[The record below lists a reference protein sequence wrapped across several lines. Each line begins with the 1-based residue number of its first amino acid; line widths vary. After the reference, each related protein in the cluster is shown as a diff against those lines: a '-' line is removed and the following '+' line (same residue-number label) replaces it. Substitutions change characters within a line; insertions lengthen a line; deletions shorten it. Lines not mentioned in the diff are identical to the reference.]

1 MKLVIAG
8 LNLLAPLRAPS
19 RLVISPGGSA
29 TSAAHRR
36 TGRNVSRRN
45 LKHELASHL
54 AWKQKSGQAT
64 MVHEPKASADPKT
77 GKVAAMTDSR
87 NSDAPKPIKKKL
99 LGAFATKLIDVV
111 TKLLNFNLPNYR
123 EFITTQENPPHPYS
137 KCRTQLSAI
146 SSAGECTHR
155 RKGASPADV
164 KQTTFLQ
171 LVRREIRGSLPK
183 LIFMAGLSGI
193 CDAAILAAINTGASA
208 VAKSSGV
215 GQWAAALFIVS
226 LVLSINA
233 QQYMM
238 ITTTAEIEAIIH
250 RLRLQLMDQ
259 IRRSELLAIEKIG
272 RANVVAAITSDA
284 AVLTQ
289 SSRTLAFAIQ
299 GIVLVFCVAIY
310 VAYLS
315 IVAFV
320 LSAIVVGAG
329 VFMFHAA
336 SGSSEET
343 NKAAERERELFDRL
357 IDFLDGFKEV
367 RLNAPRSA
375 DLFNDTFEVLRAAAN
390 AQIYS
395 LSENHKRTVSA
406 QAAMYLAL
414 GAVVFVAPR
423 FAASLEGGSIVM
435 TATALLFIVGACF
448 GLVQSMPVLMAANA
462 AADRIA
468 QLETK
473 LRAAVVSADAPKA
486 RRRFERIEM
495 RDVVFR
501 YVDKSSDAMFQV
513 GPLDLSLRPGD
524 LVFVTGGNGS
534 GKSTFMRLLAGLY
547 PADSGLITLDGALV
561 DDKTRDA
568 YRSLMSAIFSDY
580 HLFRR
585 LYGISKPC
593 AAEAESLL
601 RKFRLADKTGLSN
614 GEFRTL
620 DLSGGQR
627 KRLALVVSLLEK
639 RPILLLD
646 EWTADQDPEFRH
658 KFYHEF
664 LPELMQAGATVVMIT
679 HDDRYLAELDFPA
692 YRLRMDEGRII
703 ERSSIQTNQRD
714 RSTTT

>member
-1 MKLVIAG
+1 
-8 LNLLAPLRAPS
+8 
-19 RLVISPGGSA
+19 
-29 TSAAHRR
+29 
-36 TGRNVSRRN
+36 
-45 LKHELASHL
+45 
-54 AWKQKSGQAT
+54 
-64 MVHEPKASADPKT
+64 
-77 GKVAAMTDSR
+77 MTDSR
-87 NSDAPKPIKKKL
+87 NSDSPEPIKKKP
-99 LGAFATKLIDVV
+99 LGEFATKLIDTI
-111 TKLLNFNLPNYR
+111 TKILSFNLPNYR
-123 EFITTQENPPHPYS
+123 EFITAKEKMPDSCS
-137 KCRTQLSAI
+137 KDRTQPSAS
-146 SSAGECTHR
+146 SSAGECPHISPR
-155 RKGASPADV
+155 RQNGASPADV

-171 LVRREIRGSLPK
+171 LVRREMRDSLPK

-208 VAKSSGV
+208 VGKSSGL
-215 GQWAAALFIVS
+215 GQWAAALFVVS

-233 QQYMM
+233 QQYIM
-238 ITTTAEIEAIIH
+238 ITTTAEIEAIVH
-250 RLRLQLMDQ
+250 RLRLRLMDQ

-272 RANVVAAITSDA
+272 RANVVAAITSDT

-289 SSRTLAFAIQ
+289 SSRTLTFAIQ
-299 GIVLVFCVAIY
+299 GVVLVFCVAIY

-320 LSAIVVGAG
+320 LSVIVVGAG
-329 VFMFHAA
+329 VFMFHSA
-336 SGSSEET
+336 SRSSEET
-343 NKAAERERELFDRL
+343 DKAAERERELFDRL

-367 RLNAPRSA
+367 RLNASRSA
-375 DLFNDTFEVLRAAAN
+375 DLFNYTFEVSRAAAN
-390 AQIYS
+390 AKIYS
-395 LSENHKRTVSA
+395 LSENHKRTVWA
-406 QAAMYLAL
+406 QTAMYLAL

-435 TATALLFIVGACF
+435 TATALLFVVGACF

-462 AADRIA
+462 AAGRIA
-468 QLETK
+468 QLETE
-473 LRAAVVSADAPKA
+473 LRATMVSADAPETEA

-495 RDVVFR
+495 RGVVFR
-501 YVDKSSDAMFQV
+501 YVDKSSDAVFQV

-547 PADSGLITLDGALV
+547 PPDSGVITFDGALV
-561 DDKTRDA
+561 DDNTREA

-601 RKFRLADKTGLSN
+601 RKFRLTDKTALSN
-614 GEFRTL
+614 SEFRTL

-664 LPELMQAGATVVMIT
+664 LPELMQAGVTVVMIT

-703 ERSSIQTNQRD
+703 ERSSMQTDERD